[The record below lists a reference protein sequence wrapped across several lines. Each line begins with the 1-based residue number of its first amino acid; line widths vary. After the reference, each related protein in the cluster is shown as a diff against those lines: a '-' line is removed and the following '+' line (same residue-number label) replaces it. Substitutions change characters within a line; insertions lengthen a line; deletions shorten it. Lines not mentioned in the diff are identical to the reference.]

1 MTCRMPLPALVT
13 LKRWRLYI
21 APLCVPFFSYLSS
34 FCVLPSFSPFV
45 TCSHSKRRAGKT
57 GLFSFL
63 YCYTILLLLT
73 LLSLSPFLWKS
84 ALNRCK
90 RQPLQRGGL
99 GASSECLGADG
110 ARGCG
115 LLPHCP
121 SSRRAN
127 SASIISCIVP
137 RRSMRSS
144 WILRFCS
151 RRSPERFVLFVI
163 INCLLTLFIGR
174 RLFFLL
180 SFSFCSYM
188 SVVFL
193 WAKVGCLGKK
203 NLAKSVKNIAKSCI
217 LHIDPYCKIGH
228 NNLAIHCTIRI

>member
-1 MTCRMPLPALVT
+1 MTCRRSLRALVA
-13 LKRWRLYI
+13 LGRWRLHI
-21 APLCVPFFSYLSS
+21 VPLCVPNFSYLSS
-34 FCVLPSFSPFV
+34 FCALPSFSPFV
-45 TCSHSKRRAGKT
+45 TCSHKEEERARRI
-57 GLFSFL
+57 LHFFSVLLL
-63 YCYTILLLLT
+63 YYSIILLLLFYSSFLPS
-73 LLSLSPFLWKS
+73 LLRKR

-90 RQPLQRGGL
+90 RQPLQRGGS

-110 ARGCG
+110 ALGCG
-115 LLPHCP
+115 LLPHGP

-144 WILRFCS
+144 WILRFSS

-193 WAKVGCLGKK
+193 
-203 NLAKSVKNIAKSCI
+203 
-217 LHIDPYCKIGH
+217 
-228 NNLAIHCTIRI
+228 